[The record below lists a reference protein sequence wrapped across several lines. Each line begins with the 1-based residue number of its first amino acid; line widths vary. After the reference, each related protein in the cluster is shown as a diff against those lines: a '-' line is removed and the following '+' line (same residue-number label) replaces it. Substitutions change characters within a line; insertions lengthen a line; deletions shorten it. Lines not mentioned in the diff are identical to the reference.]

1 MILTGNPKLNIV
13 CGHYG
18 SGKTNVAVNL
28 ALDLRKRD
36 TGLKIYAADLDIVNP
51 YFRTAD
57 AAEILRK
64 ADVEPLIPE
73 FANTNVDIP
82 SLPPKMMGLM
92 RGDYADAVSILDVGG
107 DDGAV
112 VLGMYSA
119 SIQKTGYDMYY
130 IINMYRP
137 LTADPDDVY
146 ACMLDIEAVSGLKCT
161 KIINNSSLGA
171 ETTADD
177 VADSVEYARACAERC
192 GLPLVC
198 HTYCPE
204 YAPDAPEVFRARG
217 FGEEPLFAIE
227 NVTKRL
233 F

>member
-1 MILTGNPKLNIV
+1 MILTDTPKLNIV

-36 TGLKIYAADLDIVNP
+36 AGLKIYAADLDIVNP

-57 AAEILRK
+57 AAEILRT
-64 ADVEPLIPE
+64 ADIEPLIPE

-112 VLGMYSA
+112 VLGMYSRF
-119 SIQKTGYDMYY
+119 IRQTGYDMYY
-130 IINMYRP
+130 IINQYRP
-137 LTADPDDVY
+137 LTADPEDVY
-146 ACMLDIEAVSGLKCT
+146 LCMRDIEAVSGLTCT

-171 ETTADD
+171 ETTAEDI
-177 VADSVEYARACAERC
+177 ADSVDYARRCAERC

-204 YAPDAPEVFRARG
+204 YAPDTPDIFRNRG
-217 FGEEPLFAIE
+217 FGEETLFAIQ

>member
-1 MILTGNPKLNIV
+1 MIRNDSPKLNVV

-28 ALDLRKRD
+28 ALDLRKRNA
-36 TGLKIYAADLDIVNP
+36 GIKIYAADLDIVNP

-57 AAEILRK
+57 AAGILRK
-64 ADVEPLIPE
+64 AGVEPLIPE

-92 RGDYADAVSILDVGG
+92 RGDYRDAVSILDVGG

-112 VLGMYSA
+112 VLGMYNMY
-119 SIQKTGYDMYY
+119 IRQTGYDMYY
-130 IINMYRP
+130 VINMYRP
-137 LTADPDDVY
+137 LTAEPEDVY
-146 ACMLDIEAVSGLKCT
+146 LCMRDIEAVSGLKCT

-177 VADSVEYARACAERC
+177 IADSVEYARKCAELC

-198 HTYCPE
+198 HSYCPE
-204 YAPDAPEVFRARG
+204 YAPDTPDVFRKRG
-217 FGEEPLFAIE
+217 FGDELLFAIE

>member
-1 MILTGNPKLNIV
+1 MIFADSPKLNIV

-36 TGLKIYAADLDIVNP
+36 AGIRICAADLDIVNP

-92 RGDYADAVSILDVGG
+92 RGDYGDAISILDVGG

-112 VLGMYSA
+112 VLGMYNMY
-119 SIQKTGYDMYY
+119 IRQTGYDMYY
-130 IINMYRP
+130 VINMYRP
-137 LTADPDDVY
+137 LTADPEDVY
-146 ACMLDIEAVSGLKCT
+146 LCMRDIEAVSGLKCT

-177 VADSVEYARACAERC
+177 IADSVEYAKKCAERC

-198 HTYCPE
+198 HSYCPE
-204 YAPDAPEVFRARG
+204 YAPDTPDVFRKRG
-217 FGEEPLFAIE
+217 FAAEPLFAIE

>member
-1 MILTGNPKLNIV
+1 MQFTSLQRLNII

-28 ALDLRKRD
+28 ATELRRQQKD
-36 TGLKIYAADLDIVNP
+36 TPIYAADLDIVNP

-57 AAEILRK
+57 AAELLRE
-64 ADVEPLIPE
+64 AGIEPLIPE

-82 SLPPKMMGLM
+82 SLPPKMQGIL
-92 RGDYADAVSILDVGG
+92 RGDYRDSAAFLDIGG

-112 VLGMYSA
+112 VLGMYNMY
-119 SIQKTGYDMYY
+119 IRKTGYDMYY
-130 IINMYRP
+130 VINKYRP
-137 LTADPDDVY
+137 LIAEPEDTY
-146 ACMLDIEAVSGLKCT
+146 LCMREIEEVSGLKCT
-161 KIINNSSLGA
+161 KMINNSSLGA
-171 ETTADD
+171 ETTSSDI
-177 VADSVEYARACAERC
+177 ADSVEYARECAARC

-204 YAPDAPEVFRARG
+204 YAPDTPELFEKLG
-217 FGEEPLFAIE
+217 LSDEPLFAIK

>member
-1 MILTGNPKLNIV
+1 MILADRPKLNIL

-18 SGKTNVAVNL
+18 SGKTNLAVNL
-28 ALDLRKRD
+28 ALDLRKQAP
-36 TGLKIYAADLDIVNP
+36 GLTIYAADLDIVNP

-57 AAEILRK
+57 AAEILR
-64 ADVEPLIPE
+64 AANVEPLIPE

-82 SLPPKMMGLM
+82 SLPPKMMGM
-92 RGDYADAVSILDVGG
+92 IRGDYSDAVSILDVGG

-112 VLGMYSA
+112 VLGMYSRF
-119 SIQKTGYDMYY
+119 IRQTGYDMYY
-130 IINMYRP
+130 VINQYRP
-137 LTADPDDVY
+137 LTADPEDVY
-146 ACMLDIEAVSGLKCT
+146 LCMRDIEAVSGLTCT

-171 ETTADD
+171 ETTAED
-177 VADSVEYARACAERC
+177 VADSVEYARECAAKC

-204 YAPDAPEVFRARG
+204 YAPDTPDVFRNRG
-217 FGEEPLFAIE
+217 FGSEPLFAIR

>member
-1 MILTGNPKLNIV
+1 MILSDSPKLNIV

-18 SGKTNVAVNL
+18 SGKTNIAVNL
-28 ALDLRKRD
+28 ALNLRQRNA
-36 TGLKIYAADLDIVNP
+36 GLKIYTADLDIVNP

-82 SLPPKMMGLM
+82 SLPPKMMGMM
-92 RGDYADAVSILDVGG
+92 RGDFRDAVSILDVGG

-112 VLGMYSA
+112 VLGMYNMY
-119 SIQKTGYDMYY
+119 IRQTGYDMYY
-130 IINMYRP
+130 VINMYRP
-137 LTADPDDVY
+137 LTATPEEVY
-146 ACMLDIEAVSGLKCT
+146 LCMQDIEAVSGLKCT

-177 VADSVEYARACAERC
+177 VADSVEYARECAKIC
-192 GLPLVC
+192 GLPLIC
-198 HTYCPE
+198 HSYCPE
-204 YAPDAPEVFRARG
+204 YAPDTPEVFRKRG
-217 FGEEPLFAIE
+217 FGDEPLFAIE

>member
-1 MILTGNPKLNIV
+1 MIFADSPKLNIV

-36 TGLKIYAADLDIVNP
+36 AGIRICAADLDIVNP

-92 RGDYADAVSILDVGG
+92 RGDYGDAVSILDVGG

-112 VLGMYSA
+112 VLGMYNMY
-119 SIQKTGYDMYY
+119 IRQTGYDMYY
-130 IINMYRP
+130 VINMYRP
-137 LTADPDDVY
+137 LTANPEDVY
-146 ACMLDIEAVSGLKCT
+146 LCMCDIEAVSGLKCT

-177 VADSVEYARACAERC
+177 IADSVEYAKECAERC

-198 HTYCPE
+198 HSYCPE
-204 YAPDAPEVFRARG
+204 YAPDTPDVFRKRG
-217 FGEEPLFAIE
+217 FADEPLFAIE

>member
-1 MILTGNPKLNIV
+1 MIFNDIKNLSIV

-18 SGKTNVAVNL
+18 SGKTNFAVNL
-28 ALDLRKRD
+28 ALHSKERFPARAVR
-36 TGLKIYAADLDIVNP
+36 IADLDIVNP

-57 AAEILRK
+57 DKELLEKRG
-64 ADVEPLIPE
+64 VFVSVPE
-73 FANTNVDIP
+73 YANSNIDIP
-82 SLPPKMMGLM
+82 ALPPMLIHMFSSKE
-92 RGDYADAVSILDVGG
+92 DISIIDVGG

-112 VLGMYSA
+112 ALGMYRNNIEA
-119 SIQKTGYDMYY
+119 AGYDMYY
-130 IINMYRP
+130 VINMYRP
-137 LTADPDDVY
+137 LTADPEDVY
-146 ACMLDIEAVSGLKCT
+146 LCMCDIEAVSGLKCT

-177 VADSVEYARACAERC
+177 IADSVEYAKECAERC

-198 HTYCPE
+198 HSYCPE
-204 YAPDAPEVFRARG
+204 YAPDTPDVFRKRG
-217 FGEEPLFAIE
+217 FADEPLFAIE

>member
-1 MILTGNPKLNIV
+1 MILTDTQKLNIL

-18 SGKTNVAVNL
+18 SGKTNLAVNL
-28 ALDLRKRD
+28 ALDLRKHNA
-36 TGLKIYAADLDIVNP
+36 GLTIYAADLDIVNP

-57 AAEILRK
+57 AAEILRE
-64 ADVEPLIPE
+64 ANVEPLIPE

-82 SLPPKMMGLM
+82 SLPPKMMGM
-92 RGDYADAVSILDVGG
+92 IRGDYDGAVSILDVGG

-112 VLGMYSA
+112 VLGMYSRF
-119 SIQKTGYDMYY
+119 IRKTGYDMYY
-130 IINMYRP
+130 VINQYRP
-137 LTADPDDVY
+137 LTADPEDVY
-146 ACMLDIEAVSGLKCT
+146 LCMRDIEAASGLTCT

-171 ETTADD
+171 ETTAED
-177 VADSVEYARACAERC
+177 VADSVEYARECAAKC

-198 HTYCPE
+198 HAYCPE
-204 YAPDAPEVFRARG
+204 YAPDTPDVFRRRG
-217 FGEEPLFAIE
+217 YADEPLFAIR